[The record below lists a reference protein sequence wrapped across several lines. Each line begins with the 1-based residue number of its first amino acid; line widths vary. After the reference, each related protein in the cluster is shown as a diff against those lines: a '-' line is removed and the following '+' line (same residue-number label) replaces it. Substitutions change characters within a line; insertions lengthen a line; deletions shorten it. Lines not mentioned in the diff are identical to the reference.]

1 MSSESAEVKRLPIY
15 YVAGTL
21 GRFLFE
27 SLCGNDDDLELWEFF
42 VSLCCCVGLR
52 MRMNEKEGKAT
63 FFIQDVT
70 NSNVKSAFF
79 LPGNK
84 AVKWHDLS
92 TSFKTVAERGMCS
105 LKEVSVDVST
115 MPYTVVLEEG
125 FFDDC
130 DMLEDI
136 CTLKDVIAT
145 TVFSKFPKQEKKVN
159 RVKAF
164 LQTRKSK

>member
-1 MSSESAEVKRLPIY
+1 MSSAPAEVNRLPIY

-21 GRFLFE
+21 GRFLFG

-42 VSLCCCVGLR
+42 VSLCCCIGLR

-63 FFIQDVT
+63 FFVQDVT
-70 NSNVKSAFF
+70 NSGVKSAFF
-79 LPGNK
+79 LPSDK
-84 AVKWHDLS
+84 AVKWHNLS
-92 TSFKTVAERGMCS
+92 ASFKTVAEKGVRALEEAS
-105 LKEVSVDVST
+105 VEVST
-115 MPYTVVLEEG
+115 IPYTAVLEEG

-159 RVKAF
+159 GVKAF
-164 LQTRKSK
+164 LQARKSK